1 MIGAGRNE
9 VLSAMTNAMAVLDAE
24 LVESDAGL
32 MAATVLA
39 TARQRCLV
47 VLLTDLN
54 PTAIEGAAARIPALA
69 SRHRLLIAAVADP
82 RIDEMA
88 AAREERRRGLRR
100 RGGRAGQVRAGP
112 DLRPAPPAR
121 RRGRGRPARPAAPGP
136 RPTPT

>member
-1 MIGAGRNE
+1 
-9 VLSAMTNAMAVLDAE
+9 MAVLDAE

-54 PTAIEGAAARIPALA
+54 PAAIEEGLLPRIPALA
-69 SRHRLLIAAVADP
+69 ARHRLLIAAVADP

-88 AAREERRRGLRR
+88 AARGNAAAVYDAAAGERARSERSRISALLRR
-100 RGGRAGQVRAGP
+100 LGVEVV
-112 DLRPAPPAR
+112 DAPP
-121 RRGRGRPARPAAPGP
+121 GRLPPALADAYLNLKASGRL
-136 RPTPT
+136 